1 MKVLAV
7 CLGNICRS
15 PVAHGILE
23 YLVKKNGLDWSIDSA
38 GTSDYHLGEAP
49 CTGSIKASA
58 NRGIDISHYRA
69 RQLQQRDFD
78 DFDLILA
85 MDSSNYTEMKRMAQS
100 EEQKNKI
107 KLVLNFSY
115 PGENRSVPD
124 SYFTGNY
131 KEVVDLLYDASKKI
145 IEQVSKISQ

>member
-15 PVAHGILE
+15 PVAQGILE
-23 YLVKKNGLDWSIDSA
+23 YLVKKHDLDWEIDSS
-38 GTSDYHLGEAP
+38 GTSDYHLGSAP
-49 CTGSIKASA
+49 CAGSIKALA

-69 RQLQQRDFD
+69 SQLQENDFD

-85 MDSSNYTEMKRMAQS
+85 MDSSNYTEMKRMAQR

-107 KLVLNFSY
+107 ELVLNYSY

-131 KEVVDLLYDASKKI
+131 EEVVDLLFDACEKI
-145 IEQVSKISQ
+145 IEKYSN